1 MYLRILI
8 LVALFS
14 MELARRL
21 FVPVMGLFVL
31 GTAVGLLWAA
41 RRDAES
47 GEVKSAKTAP
57 NPLELS
63 SAFFF
68 AVIFVVML
76 AATHYAVVYLGR
88 GGVYAIGGVDW
99 VYGYRAFYFG
109 IGEYGGDFHAVCAGG
124 FCGDGG
130 GG

>member
-1 MYLRILI
+1 
-8 LVALFS
+8 
-14 MELARRL
+14 
-21 FVPVMGLFVL
+21 MGLF
-31 GTAVGLLWAA
+31 WAA

-76 AATHYAVVYLGR
+76 ALTHYAVIYLGR
-88 GGVYAIGGVDW
+88 GGVYGLAALTGFTDIAPFILGLANTVGTSTPFALAASAVMVAAASNNIVKGG
-99 VYGYRAFYFG
+99 YAYAF
-109 IGEYGGDFHAVCAGG
+109 GDRRTGWRV
-124 FCGDGG
+124 
-130 GG
+130 